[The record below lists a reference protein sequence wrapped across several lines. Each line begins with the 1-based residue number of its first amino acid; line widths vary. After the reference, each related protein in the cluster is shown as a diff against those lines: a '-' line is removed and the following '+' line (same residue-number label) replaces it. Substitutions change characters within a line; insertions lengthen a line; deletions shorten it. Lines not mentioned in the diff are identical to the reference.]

1 MVDLLLTMSA
11 CILISSTILPMVIQL
26 MKASFE
32 EKERYAA
39 TSVLYEKLHEILIEK
54 QLPVNQII
62 IKNDKHYEF
71 IPSPD
76 LKEVCIQFEDHNQSK
91 QKVCEFLE

>member
-1 MVDLLLTMSA
+1 MKE
-11 CILISSTILPMVIQL
+11 ST
-26 MKASFE
+26 E

-54 QLPVNQII
+54 QLPENQIV
-62 IKNDKHYEF
+62 IKNDKRYEF

-76 LKEVCIQFEDHNQSK
+76 LKEVCIQFENNNQSK